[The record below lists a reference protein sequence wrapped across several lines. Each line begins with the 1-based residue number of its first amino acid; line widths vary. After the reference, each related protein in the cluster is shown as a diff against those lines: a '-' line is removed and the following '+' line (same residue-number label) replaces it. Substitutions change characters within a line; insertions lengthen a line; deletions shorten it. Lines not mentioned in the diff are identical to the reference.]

1 MFAGYL
7 RNPEAEAES
16 MHEGWVRTGDA
27 GYLTPKGHVV
37 VIDRL
42 KDMAH
47 LRGGLRFSPQY
58 IENKLKFSPYIG
70 EAVVTGHGRD
80 AVAAILC
87 IRFGIVSKLAE
98 KQRIAFTTYT
108 DLSGRP
114 EVREMVRGEVERVNA
129 TLPEAQRIAR
139 FVLLY
144 KELDADDGEMTRRS
158 EEHTSELVTNAQ
170 IVCRLLLEKNK
181 HRT

>member
-58 IENKLKFSPYIG
+58 IEHKLKFSPYIG
-70 EAVVTGHGRD
+70 KAVVTGHGRA
-80 AVAAILC
+80 AVPGILC
-87 IRFGIVSKLAE
+87 IRFGLA
-98 KQRIAFTTYT
+98 
-108 DLSGRP
+108 P
-114 EVREMVRGEVERVNA
+114 
-129 TLPEAQRIAR
+129 TLPEQR
-139 FVLLY
+139 
-144 KELDADDGEMTRRS
+144 
-158 EEHTSELVTNAQ
+158 
-170 IVCRLLLEKNK
+170 
-181 HRT
+181 RTPLT